1 MLRSRIIPCLLVHN
15 KGLVKTVK
23 FKNPKYVGDPINAV
37 KIFNEKEVDEIIVLD
52 IDASAKMRG
61 PDFTLIKNVATE
73 CRMPLCYGGGISSV
87 EHARQIIKLGVEKIA
102 INYSALN
109 NFSLI
114 RDIGESIGLQSVVV
128 CIDVRRRS
136 GGGYDIYQLNGTQ
149 KVKVEFT
156 EYLARLNDVGVG
168 EVVVNSID
176 NDGAMTGY
184 DINLADIVRDLT
196 DMPNTILGGAG
207 EYADLK
213 FLNDRYKV
221 VGAAA
226 GSIFVFKG
234 KFRAVLISYPTDD
247 EKMGIISGL
256 C

>member
-15 KGLVKTVK
+15 RGLVKTVE
-23 FKNPKYVGDPINAV
+23 FKNAKYVGDPINAV

-52 IDASAKMRG
+52 IDASAERRG

-102 INYSALN
+102 INYAAIN

-114 RDIGESIGLQSVVV
+114 RDIGEVVGLQSVVV
-128 CIDVRRRS
+128 CIDVRRRDE
-136 GGGYDIYQLNGTQ
+136 GGYDIYQLNGTQ
-149 KVKVEFT
+149 KVNLEFT
-156 EYLARLNDVGVG
+156 EYLTRLNEAGVG
-168 EVVVNSID
+168 EVLVNSID
-176 NDGAMTGY
+176 NDGVMTGY
-184 DINLADIVRDLT
+184 DIELADIVRDYT

-207 EYADLK
+207 TYSDLK
-213 FLNDRYKV
+213 LLIDRYSI

-234 KFRAVLISYPTDD
+234 KFRAVLISYPVEA
-247 EKMGIISGL
+247 EKMGVLSGL
-256 C
+256 